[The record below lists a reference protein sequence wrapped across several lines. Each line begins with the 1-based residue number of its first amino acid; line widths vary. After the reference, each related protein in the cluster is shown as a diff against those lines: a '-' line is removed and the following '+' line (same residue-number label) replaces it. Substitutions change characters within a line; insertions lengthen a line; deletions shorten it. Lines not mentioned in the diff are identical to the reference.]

1 MKTDIQLQQD
11 VMAELRWDPKIN
23 AAHIGVQA
31 QNGVVTLS
39 GHVENYAEKWNAE
52 DAAKRVSGVKVLAID
67 IEVILPNSSQKSDS
81 EIALAVANAIKT
93 NTYHLDALVKAKV
106 ENGFVTLTGE
116 VEWQFQ
122 KIAAENAI
130 NYLTGIKGVFNNIS
144 VKPKVSITTVKSD
157 INAAINRRA
166 QSDIQNI
173 KVSVDGSDVT
183 LTGKVHDWSEKNLV
197 IDAAWAV
204 PGVRKVVDQM
214 SFA

>member
-204 PGVRKVVDQM
+204 PGVRKVVDHM